1 MRGMG
6 VAGRELYQGTGLQL
20 VDGKGRVAI
29 PAALRTSILLNS
41 PAVDAA
47 DSPKVSISAH
57 PTQKCLIGCDKGW
70 TLLQSARSTRQEEAF
85 PLPDGE
91 IDYNIKRKASGAG
104 EDVGFDASGR
114 FIMPAFPRFYA
125 GIGEY
130 AFFYGVYDYFEI
142 WDPRTLVATDGP
154 PEVMKAAARFFAAEK
169 GITL

>member
-1 MRGMG
+1 MS
-6 VAGRELYQGTGLQL
+6 VSERELYQGTGLQL

-41 PAVDAA
+41 PAVDSTDGA
-47 DSPKVSISAH
+47 KVSISAH

-70 TLLQSARSTRQEEAF
+70 TLLQNARSTRQEEAF
-85 PLPDGE
+85 KRLDGE

-125 GIGEY
+125 GIGDH

-142 WDPRTLVATDGP
+142 WDPRTLIDTDGP
-154 PEVMKAAARFFAAEK
+154 PEVMKAAVRFFAAEK
-169 GITL
+169 GIAL